1 MSENGSEVVD
11 ATVETTALVER
22 REATAMATVQAKS
35 YPLAALSEEEFS
47 ALLESMT
54 NHHARMRTVQRQLM
68 QYGVHY
74 GLPGVS
80 ESDYRAEIEKRGAE
94 ARKPGL
100 LKSGAER
107 LLALHRYIATTEV
120 SVVYGD
126 PKNETSPAIS
136 VRATCFVH
144 ADSLNGPIVGM
155 GLGSCNSWETKYRW
169 RDQSRF
175 CPSCHKATIIKGKAE
190 YGGGWVCFARKGGC
204 GAKFADGDQSI
215 EAQMAGR
222 VANDA
227 AHDLENTLLKMAE
240 KRAKVDATLASTNT
254 SDLFTQDVEDL
265 MENGQGVQQERR
277 EEPAVKSQKAPTR
290 SERAASANGPMTDA
304 QRSVIVRL
312 YEEKQGITEA
322 EIVNVIPDWPHI
334 SSVAAGLQIAQL
346 QK

>member
-1 MSENGSEVVD
+1 MSDNGIEIVD
-11 ATVETTALVER
+11 AEVESSALVEAKEV
-22 REATAMATVQAKS
+22 EALAPVQAKS
-35 YPLAALSEEEFS
+35 YPLAALSEDQFNG
-47 ALLESMT
+47 LLASMT
-54 NHHARMRTVQRQLM
+54 THHARMRTVQRQLM

-80 ESDYRAEIEKRGAE
+80 EADYKAEIEKRGAE

-126 PKNETSPAIS
+126 PKNEASPAIS

-169 RDQSRF
+169 RDQSRY
-175 CPSCHKATIIKGKAE
+175 CPSCHKPTIIKGKAE
-190 YGGGWVCFARKGGC
+190 YGGGWVCFGKKGGC
-204 GAKFADGDQSI
+204 GAKFADEDPSI
-215 EAQMAGR
+215 TEQMAGR

-240 KRAKVDATLASTNT
+240 KRAKVDATLAATNT

-265 MENGQGVQQERR
+265 MENGHGI
-277 EEPAVKSQKAPTR
+277 EPKPEKPKAEPKAKAPSR
-290 SERAASANGPMTDA
+290 AERAASANGLMSEQ
-304 QRSVIVRL
+304 QRAVIVKL
-312 YEEKQGITEA
+312 YEEKQGVTEA
-322 EIVNVIPDWPHI
+322 EIVELIPDWPHI
-334 SSVAAGLQIAQL
+334 SSAAAGLQIAQL